1 MQLKNEEIKVT
12 YGQKRGTCK
21 DRVVLKIERN
31 SPEVPVAAATE
42 WPPPRSLKRPRRQR
56 RSNQKRLSS
65 FSFSDSI
72 ALEDNQWY
80 QYVVSEPLHKRGLRA
95 SKEANAYLRHHAFF
109 MAIYDVFP
117 SLNYFL
123 MVIALIVVLCQSGV
137 IIINFT

>member
-1 MQLKNEEIKVT
+1 MQLKNEEIKVK
-12 YGQKRGTCK
+12 YGQERGTCCCK

-31 SPEVPVAAATE
+31 SPEVAPVAAATE

-56 RSNQKRLSS
+56 RSNQRSLSS
-65 FSFSDSI
+65 FSFGLDCFGGQSMVPI
-72 ALEDNQWY
+72 
-80 QYVVSEPLHKRGLRA
+80 VSEALHKRGLRA
-95 SKEANAYLRHHAFF
+95 SKEANGCATMPFF

-123 MVIALIVVLCQSGV
+123 MVIALIVVLCQTVV

>member
-12 YGQKRGTCK
+12 YGQERGTCK

-31 SPEVPVAAATE
+31 SPEMPVAAATE

-95 SKEANAYLRHHAFF
+95 SKEANACATMPFF

-123 MVIALIVVLCQSGV
+123 MVIALSSFTVV

>member
-12 YGQKRGTCK
+12 YGQERGTCK

-31 SPEVPVAAATE
+31 SPEMPVAATPE
-42 WPPPRSLKRPRRQR
+42 WPPPRSLKRPRPTT
-56 RSNQKRLSS
+56 
-65 FSFSDSI
+65 SI
-72 ALEDNQWY
+72 EPEEALFFLFFGLDCFGGQSM
-80 QYVVSEPLHKRGLRA
+80 VPIVSETLHKRGLGA
-95 SKEANAYLRHHAFF
+95 SKEANACATMPFF